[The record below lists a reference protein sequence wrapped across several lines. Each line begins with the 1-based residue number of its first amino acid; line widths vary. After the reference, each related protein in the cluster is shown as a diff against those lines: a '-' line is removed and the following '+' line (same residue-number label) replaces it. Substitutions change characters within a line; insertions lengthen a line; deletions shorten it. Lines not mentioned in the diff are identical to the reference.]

1 MRGSA
6 LTVLA
11 RMENDKLKLIFG
23 QLANA
28 RSSARAEQLLAG
40 FIEDYSDIL
49 AVRIG
54 YYLRGRDD
62 LVDEVLWY
70 VFMEVWCKGSGLA
83 ELPNPAGWLMIVC
96 RNRAVSVLR
105 SEGRHTLVEARLL
118 DELGNVEADETLFN
132 EVVYS
137 DYVAII
143 ERCLESLP
151 EQQRKVFVMRKFQWM
166 TIKGVANILD
176 IAEPTVKRHQQLACG
191 RLRELFAQIRKEDLE

>member
-1 MRGSA
+1 MLGSA
-6 LTVLA
+6 LTVLE

-23 QLANA
+23 QLADA

-62 LVDEVLWY
+62 LVDEVLWD
-70 VFMEVWCKGSGLA
+70 VFMDVWRKGSGLA

-105 SEGRHTLVEARLL
+105 SEDRHTLGGARLL
-118 DELGNVEADETLFN
+118 DEWGSLEADETLFSQ
-132 EVVYS
+132 VIYS

-143 ERCLESLP
+143 EKCLESLP
-151 EQQRKVFVMRKFQWM
+151 EQQRKVFVMRKFQEM
-166 TIKGVANILD
+166 SIKGIANTLD
-176 IAEPTVKRHQQLACG
+176 IAEPTVKRHLQLACG